1 MLYGP
6 NRAVVVLS
14 LQSSRINLQLGVTEP
29 NAKMFSFSL
38 GSILLCFAQLPP
50 LVQPRLTIAEKHAGS
65 ETPLPLVRAMTP
77 EEVAAKAAKSRK
89 EVAWPSVRCGLG
101 AAMDLREKQLEA
113 EGQETAASKK
123 RRRKEEAGN
132 DRSQALKMV
141 NGAHLLK

>member
-14 LQSSRINLQLGVTEP
+14 LQSSRNNLQLGVTEP

-65 ETPLPLVRAMTP
+65 ETPAATGEGHDARRSSRESSQEQKGSCLAVRSLWFGCCDGF
-77 EEVAAKAAKSRK
+77 E
-89 EVAWPSVRCGLG
+89 
-101 AAMDLREKQLEA
+101 REA
-113 EGQETAASKK
+113 T
-123 RRRKEEAGN
+123 
-132 DRSQALKMV
+132 
-141 NGAHLLK
+141 

>member
-1 MLYGP
+1 
-6 NRAVVVLS
+6 
-14 LQSSRINLQLGVTEP
+14 
-29 NAKMFSFSL
+29 
-38 GSILLCFAQLPP
+38 
-50 LVQPRLTIAEKHAGS
+50 
-65 ETPLPLVRAMTP
+65 MTP
-77 EEVAAKAAKSRK
+77 EEVAAKAAKSKK

-132 DRSQALKMV
+132 DRSQALKLV